1 MRDPGNEVVT
11 DNTIVL
17 LYMKLAVQG
26 KHDDSGDTISVLSFY
41 FEYSGDGA
49 LWEYFT
55 ANGANKVQS

>member
-1 MRDPGNEVVT
+1 
-11 DNTIVL
+11 
-17 LYMKLAVQG
+17 MKLAVQS
-26 KHDDSGDTISVLSFY
+26 KHDDSGEANSVLSFY